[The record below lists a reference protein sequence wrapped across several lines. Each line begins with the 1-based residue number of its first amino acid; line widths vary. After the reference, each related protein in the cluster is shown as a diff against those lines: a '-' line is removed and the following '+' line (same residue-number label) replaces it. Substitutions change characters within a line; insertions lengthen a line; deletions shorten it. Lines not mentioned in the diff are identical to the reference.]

1 MKVTEPT
8 EVVGNVKFD
17 KNFIVSHHMRLAMIN
32 VFVSSKLL
40 SVTKTRFAQV
50 LVMLKRFKLIKQR
63 LQFLVIND
71 RQSSYREDNIG
82 KALNMKSIIL
92 DDSWQDNVSFYHQ
105 IYDLLRFANTD
116 KPRLLMICEMWVSM
130 IVKAKEITHRHGDK
144 GPKQIPFYNIIL
156 DVLMPH
162 WSKSN
167 TSTLLP
173 TLLIEFKVI
182 LNLI

>member
-17 KNFIVSHHMRLAMIN
+17 KNFIVSHHKRLAMIN

-71 RQSSYREDNIG
+71 R
-82 KALNMKSIIL
+82 
-92 DDSWQDNVSFYHQ
+92 
-105 IYDLLRFANTD
+105 
-116 KPRLLMICEMWVSM
+116 
-130 IVKAKEITHRHGDK
+130 
-144 GPKQIPFYNIIL
+144 
-156 DVLMPH
+156 
-162 WSKSN
+162 
-167 TSTLLP
+167 
-173 TLLIEFKVI
+173 
-182 LNLI
+182 